1 MDPFSSPSLAQA
13 ESFSPPKPN
22 SNITFRKD
30 PKRIDHGL
38 TSKIEARHTHI
49 HSHSHSHINANSQSK
64 NNTLRRESFSEVSK
78 SKSPFQRNL
87 QLSSPSQRM
96 PLTVP
101 RHDIVN
107 LPSGIHLGA
116 KAKIQLTSPKTTLK
130 EDNPFLESSPAKR
143 KSLDT
148 VQRLT
153 KIPKLDKP
161 DEETPMR
168 PTKPNPASPAT
179 EQQSRIIDALGDGE
193 DYPITDNPSSPLLN
207 HSKIQSFEEEASDN
221 SPGAFNK
228 SAMLDELDED
238 RRETLVSVHVEDE
251 GNEAEVEELE
261 REEEELQQDTIM
273 NELNGDEE
281 SDEYTHLEEEDF
293 ESLGEIINSIKSV
306 HEANVIA
313 LESRLND
320 RVEENETLALEL
332 NSANQQSIA
341 LKSQLASLESDKI
354 NNESQITALK
364 LEIEALNLSLAKQEK
379 YKAAISSLILQLR
392 DTKLKY
398 RDAFDLV
405 CFYQKKFETDSAH
418 NKSVLA
424 ELNAKK
430 SLIDQNLEK
439 IEAQSRE
446 IEQLKEIHN
455 DHLDDS
461 SKEIQLWKEK
471 VKEIT
476 EQLDTQLQHRDQLL
490 QDAELEIKKLKATQE
505 KLEGSLNESLN
516 NADSLRSQLADL
528 GNEKA
533 QQQSQFESLEQNVE
547 SLKKELQVKS
557 IELDSYETNNKE
569 LKESLESLETRY
581 NSRLESQSS
590 KINELETTQQD
601 KMTELE
607 ESYKISVAK
616 KEERI
621 NELEK
626 QLVEKQTF
634 FSTGAQKGLVSELQ
648 QKIDDLQRELN
659 THDEQA
665 EQKLQQLAQ
674 DLYVQY
680 SAKHEQKVSVLKK
693 GYETKWS
700 SKLNKVTEEKNTLK
714 QEVQK
719 LKQKLTSEREEKTRL
734 VKLWDELVDMESTK

>member
-49 HSHSHSHINANSQSK
+49 HSHSHSHINANFQSK
-64 NNTLRRESFSEVSK
+64 NHTLRRESFSELSK

-101 RHDIVN
+101 RNDIVN

-116 KAKIQLTSPKTTLK
+116 KAKIQLKSPKTTVK

-143 KSLDT
+143 KSLDS

-193 DYPITDNPSSPLLN
+193 DYPIIDNPSSPLLN

-221 SPGAFNK
+221 SPGVFNK

-238 RRETLVSVHVEDE
+238 RRETLVSVHAEDE
-251 GNEAEVEELE
+251 INEGEVEEPE
-261 REEEELQQDTIM
+261 REGEEQQDSIL
-273 NELNGDEE
+273 NELDDNEE

-293 ESLGEIINSIKSV
+293 ESLGEIISNIKSV
-306 HEANVIA
+306 HEGNVIA

-332 NSANQQSIA
+332 NSANQQLIA
-341 LKSQLASLESDKI
+341 LKSQLANLESDKI
-354 NNESQITALK
+354 NNESQITALR
-364 LEIEALNLSLAKQEK
+364 LEIEALNLSLAKQDK
-379 YKAAISSLILQLR
+379 YKGVISSLILQLK

-398 RDAFDLV
+398 QDAFDIV

-418 NKSVLA
+418 NESVLA

-439 IEAQSRE
+439 IQAQSRE

-461 SKEIQLWKEK
+461 SKEIQSWKEK

-490 QDAELEIKKLKATQE
+490 QDAEAEIKKLKATQE

-528 GNEKA
+528 VNEKA

-581 NSRLESQSS
+581 NSKLESQSS
-590 KINELETTQQD
+590 KINELETSQQD
-601 KMTELE
+601 KLTELE
-607 ESYKISVAK
+607 ESYKISMAQ

-621 NELEK
+621 KELEK

-648 QKIDDLQRELN
+648 QKIDDLQRELS

-734 VKLWDELVDMESTK
+734 VKLWDELVDMESSK